1 MGRGAHF
8 ITGNRHEELT
18 AIVKEADI
26 PFRRIALGDV
36 APPILLVHITHYR
49 RIKLQTIQCKGQM
62 QRRGLGGQ
70 LMTPADHLETSIE
83 QRWVQQIAGQAG
95 NGGGAAQLGQQ
106 LDQRL
111 ALIGLRQ
118 RRVPNLLN
126 PAEGRAEENG
136 CLVAI
141 SLIGGGRDEH
151 CTARLQ
157 GAQ

>member
-1 MGRGAHF
+1 
-8 ITGNRHEELT
+8 
-18 AIVKEADI
+18 
-26 PFRRIALGDV
+26 
-36 APPILLVHITHYR
+36 
-49 RIKLQTIQCKGQM
+49 M
-62 QRRGLGGQ
+62 QRRRLGGQ
-70 LMTPADHLETSIE
+70 LMAPADHLETSIE
-83 QRWVQQIAGQAG
+83 QRRVQQIAGQAG

-141 SLIGGGRDEH
+141 SLIGGRDEDR
-151 CTARLQ
+151 TARLQ